1 LVVSYG
7 ITLTH
12 HVFAVERAINDVR
25 NIDSALL
32 GTGPIM
38 NANESEIRPAAAEIA
53 PPLPAFPTRY
63 LCFGH
68 FQLDLQRE
76 SLWKKGERIRLQ
88 GKVYQTLV
96 ILLSRAG
103 SIVTREEMRRHLW
116 PENPQVN
123 FEGNVNT
130 TINKLRQALGDSP
143 ENPAYIETIPR
154 RGYCFLAEVR
164 ATDLPLPNSSKFG
177 ESPARCA
184 ANAAQAGAFARSPEH
199 SSAVTTGFRVATLVL
214 AGMIVGALLVLAW
227 LSYSRSHK
235 ALHSRSGA
243 NRVLRLAALRF
254 APASV
259 KS

>member
-1 LVVSYG
+1 
-7 ITLTH
+7 
-12 HVFAVERAINDVR
+12 
-25 NIDSALL
+25 
-32 GTGPIM
+32 M
-38 NANESEIRPAAAEIA
+38 NANESEVRPDAAEIA
-53 PPLPAFPTRY
+53 PSLPAFPTRY

-76 SLWKKGERIRLQ
+76 SLRKNGERIRLQ
-88 GKVYQTLV
+88 GKAYQTLV

-103 SIVTREEMRRHLW
+103 SIVTREEVRRHLW

-123 FEGNVNT
+123 FEANVNT
-130 TINKLRQALGDSP
+130 IINKLRQALGDSP

-164 ATDLPLPNSSKFG
+164 ATDLPLPNSTRFA
-177 ESPARCA
+177 ESPARSA
-184 ANAAQAGAFARSPEH
+184 ANVAQAGAFPRSPEH
-199 SSAVTTGFRVATLVL
+199 SYAVTTGFRVATLVL

-227 LSYSRSHK
+227 LSYNRSHK
-235 ALHSRSGA
+235 TLHSRSGA
-243 NRVLRLAALRF
+243 NRVLRLASVRF